1 MTNLSQ
7 IKTSVLG
14 VIGITISTQSKR
26 RIMNIKELSQT
37 QAPQKCRC
45 ENCGK
50 TTICYLQG
58 SITPITRQLAYE
70 EWLCAD
76 CID

>member
-1 MTNLSQ
+1 MSSLKSGKSLQ
-7 IKTSVLG
+7 AKG
-14 VIGITISTQSKR
+14 KE
-26 RIMNIKELSQT
+26 MNIKELNNV

-45 ENCGK
+45 EDCGK

-70 EWLCAD
+70 EWLCAE
-76 CID
+76 CVA

>member
-1 MTNLSQ
+1 
-7 IKTSVLG
+7 
-14 VIGITISTQSKR
+14 
-26 RIMNIKELSQT
+26 MNIKELSGQIKKT
-37 QAPQKCRC
+37 KC

-50 TTICYLQG
+50 KTICYEQG
-58 SITPITRQLAYE
+58 FITPITRQLDYE